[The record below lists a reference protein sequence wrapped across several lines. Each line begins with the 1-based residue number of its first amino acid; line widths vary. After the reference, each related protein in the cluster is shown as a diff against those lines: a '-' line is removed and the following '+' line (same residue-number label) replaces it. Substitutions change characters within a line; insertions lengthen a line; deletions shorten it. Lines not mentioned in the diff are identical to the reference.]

1 MKTKNNPQKINS
13 KTKRNCFKELTKEVT
28 MTNEKFWT
36 TFKSFLT
43 NKGNFSNDYITIEKD
58 RELISNEK

>member
-1 MKTKNNPQKINS
+1 
-13 KTKRNCFKELTKEVT
+13 
-28 MTNEKFWT
+28 MTNEKFWA

-58 RELISNEK
+58 RELITNER